1 MTFYK
6 ITLSFL
12 VRAKLHC
19 LSCAAWLGS
28 EGAYPQFYSY
38 RNYNIKLFFHSS
50 VICTGGA
57 FAVLEQIAVQTKSLK
72 IVMDC

>member
-12 VRAKLHC
+12 VRTKLF
-19 LSCAAWLGS
+19 LSGAAWLGS
-28 EGAYPQFYSY
+28 EGAFPQFNSY
-38 RNYNIKLFFHSS
+38 HNYNIKLFFPLK
-50 VICTGGA
+50 CNMYWG
-57 FAVLEQIAVQTKSLK
+57 EQNTVQIKSLK